1 MNHNQR
7 TTIVPDKILVLRV
20 PSDWDLQTQE
30 KFQQNIIMQ
39 LADKVV
45 VLPENVEFEFM
56 DHPLSVRFI
65 YEQH

>member
-39 LADKVV
+39 LVDRVV

-56 DHPLSVRFI
+56 DHPLSVRFL
-65 YEQH
+65 YEQY